1 MCDEYFFLRK
11 KTSDTARRS
20 KEQVQALIREI
31 TATTRT
37 QEPAPESEARP
48 AVKPQKETA

>member
-11 KTSDTARRS
+11 KTSDTARKS
-20 KEQVQALIREI
+20 KEQVEALIREI

-37 QEPAPESEARP
+37 QESAPESEAKP
-48 AVKPQKETA
+48 AVRPEKETA